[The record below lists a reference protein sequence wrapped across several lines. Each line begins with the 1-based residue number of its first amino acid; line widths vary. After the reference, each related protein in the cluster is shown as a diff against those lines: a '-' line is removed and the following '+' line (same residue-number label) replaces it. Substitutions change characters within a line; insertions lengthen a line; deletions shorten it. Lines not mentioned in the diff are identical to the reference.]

1 MKKFYSM
8 LVAVMIAAVAFAH
21 EGRVVLPRTMP
32 SPFGAKKSLVAKP
45 AKQKLAISK
54 TVRKAPEVAENYV
67 KVNSVPEDW
76 EGEYLI
82 VYEECDTIMNGGLT
96 DNLDAIGNTVAVTI
110 EDEEIASTTETDAA
124 SFTIAAVEGGYSIKG
139 KGGLYMGQTS
149 DANGLLSNA
158 TTQYVNT
165 LSIDE
170 DGNAVILSSGGAYL
184 RYNAAKNQRRFRY
197 YKSATY
203 ENQKPIALY
212 KKGGE
217 KTEVVKPELVVL
229 PEGLVT
235 EDYALDVRGY
245 VANQEDWEDEKIYQ
259 TVQVGFDGTDVYIQG
274 LSYWMPEAYVKGTLQ
289 DGQIVVPN
297 CQYMGEDDYGY
308 KNYFMSYVWSEED
321 ENYVPSDYAL
331 FYYDVETRSIVM
343 DEEYMYAETDDPTS
357 DILYDYWYSVTLT
370 PGEAVE
376 PEAVEVPEN
385 LVVTEYKMSAMS
397 VGSSSEDDS
406 DEGNGD
412 EEGSIETKA
421 YSTHVMVGFD
431 GNDVYIQGLSEWL
444 PEAWVKGTLSGNGKT
459 VTIPSGQYL
468 GKYEME
474 LFGVSDYLFISAVNL
489 ETQEYEDIVFTY
501 DTDAKT
507 FSTAQDVLVL
517 NDVDDTYEWYNDITL
532 TPVVEMAATPATPSV
547 VLITTGGEY
556 GASVQFEIPT
566 VDVNGNEML
575 TSKLSYVI
583 YVEKDGQAQK
593 LTLEAGVYE
602 ELAEDMTEIP
612 YTFTDE
618 WDIYA
623 GGYMIYLNQ
632 GADEI
637 SSWTKIGV
645 QSIYTGGGER
655 HESEIGWYEIE
666 DEVYEDGIVGV
677 KSQMSNVIY
686 DMQGRRV
693 SKPTHGLYIINGK
706 KVLVK

>member
-21 EGRVVLPRTMP
+21 EGRIVLPRTMP

-110 EDEEIASTTETDAA
+110 EDEEIASTDETDAA

-245 VANQEDWEDEKIYQ
+245 VAGQEDWEDEKIYQ

-274 LSYWMPEAYVKGTLQ
+274 LSYWVPEAYVKGTLQ

-321 ENYVPSDYAL
+321 VNYVPSDYAL

-397 VGSSSEDDS
+397 VGSSSEDD
-406 DEGNGD
+406 GNGD
-412 EEGSIETKA
+412 NYIIVKDA

-444 PEAWVKGTLSGNGKT
+444 PEAWVKGTLSGDGKT

-474 LFGVSDYLFISAVNL
+474 LFGVSDYLFISAANL
-489 ETQEYEDIVFTY
+489 ETEEYEDIVFTY

-517 NDVDDTYEWYNDITL
+517 NDVDGTYEWYNDITL

-677 KSQMSNVIY
+677 KSQNSNVIY

>member
-21 EGRVVLPRTMP
+21 EGRIVLPRTMP
-32 SPFGAKKSLVAKP
+32 SPFGAKKSLVAKH

-110 EDEEIASTTETDAA
+110 VDEEIASTDETDAA

-321 ENYVPSDYAL
+321 VNYVPSDYAL

-385 LVVTEYKMSAMS
+385 LVVTEYKMSATS
-397 VGSSSEDDS
+397 IGSSSEDDS
-406 DEGNGD
+406 DESNGD

-517 NDVDDTYEWYNDITL
+517 NDVDDTYERYNDITL

-593 LTLEAGVYE
+593 LTLEAGAYE

-677 KSQMSNVIY
+677 KSQSSNVIY

-693 SKPTHGLYIINGK
+693 SKPTHGLYIVNGK

>member
-8 LVAVMIAAVAFAH
+8 FVAVMIAAVAFAH

-110 EDEEIASTTETDAA
+110 VDEEIASTDETDAA

-245 VANQEDWEDEKIYQ
+245 VTGQEDWEDEKIYQ

-274 LSYWMPEAYVKGTLQ
+274 LSYWVPEAYVKGTLQ

-321 ENYVPSDYAL
+321 VNYVPSDYAL

-397 VGSSSEDDS
+397 IGSSSEDD
-406 DEGNGD
+406 GNGD
-412 EEGSIETKA
+412 NYIIVKDA

-444 PEAWVKGTLSGNGKT
+444 PEAWVKGTLSGDGKT

-489 ETQEYEDIVFTY
+489 ETEEYEDIVFTY

-556 GASVQFEIPT
+556 GASVQFDIPT

>member
-21 EGRVVLPRTMP
+21 EGRIVLPRTMP

-110 EDEEIASTTETDAA
+110 EDEEIASTDETDAA

-245 VANQEDWEDEKIYQ
+245 VAGQEDWEDEKIYQ

-321 ENYVPSDYAL
+321 VNYVPSDYAL

-385 LVVTEYKMSAMS
+385 LVVTEYKMSATS

-406 DEGNGD
+406 DESNGD

-444 PEAWVKGTLSGNGKT
+444 PEAWVKGTLSGDGKT

-474 LFGVSDYLFISAVNL
+474 LFGVSDYLFISAANS
-489 ETQEYEDIVFTY
+489 ETEEYEDIVFTY

-677 KSQMSNVIY
+677 KSQNSNVIY

-693 SKPTHGLYIINGK
+693 SKPTHGLYIVNGK

>member
-8 LVAVMIAAVAFAH
+8 FVAVMIAAVAFAH
-21 EGRVVLPRTMP
+21 EGRIVLPRTMP

-110 EDEEIASTTETDAA
+110 EDEEIASTDETDAA

-321 ENYVPSDYAL
+321 VNYVPSDYAL

-406 DEGNGD
+406 DESNGD

-444 PEAWVKGTLSGNGKT
+444 PEAWVKGTLSGDGKT

-501 DTDAKT
+501 DADAKT

-677 KSQMSNVIY
+677 KSQNSNVIY

>member
-21 EGRVVLPRTMP
+21 EGRIVLPRTMP

-82 VYEECDTIMNGGLT
+82 VYEECDTVMNGGLT
-96 DNLDAIGNTVAVTI
+96 DKLDAIGNTVAVTI
-110 EDEEIASTTETDAA
+110 VDEEIASTTETDAA

-184 RYNAAKNQRRFRY
+184 RYNADKNQRRFRY

-245 VANQEDWEDEKIYQ
+245 VAGQEDWEDEKIYQ

-308 KNYFMSYVWSEED
+308 RNYFMSYVWSEED

-343 DEEYMYAETDDPTS
+343 DEEYMYAETDDPTG
-357 DILYDYWYSVTLT
+357 DTLYDYWYSVTLT

-385 LVVTEYKMSAMS
+385 LVVTEYKMIATSI
-397 VGSSSEDDS
+397 GSSSEDD
-406 DEGNGD
+406 GNGD
-412 EEGSIETKA
+412 NYIIVKDA

-474 LFGVSDYLFISAVNL
+474 LFGVSDYLFISAANS
-489 ETQEYEDIVFTY
+489 ETEEYEDIVFTY

-517 NDVDDTYEWYNDITL
+517 NDDDDTYEWYNDITL

-602 ELAEDMTEIP
+602 KLAEDMTEIP

>member
-21 EGRVVLPRTMP
+21 EGRIVLPRTMP

-184 RYNAAKNQRRFRY
+184 RYNAAKNQHRFRY

-321 ENYVPSDYAL
+321 VNYVPSDYAL

-385 LVVTEYKMSAMS
+385 LVVTEYKMSATS
-397 VGSSSEDDS
+397 IGSSSEDDS
-406 DEGNGD
+406 DESNGD
-412 EEGSIETKA
+412 EKGSIETKA

-474 LFGVSDYLFISAVNL
+474 IFGVSDYLFISAVNL

-655 HESEIGWYEIE
+655 HDSEIGWYEIE

-693 SKPTHGLYIINGK
+693 SKPTHGLYIVNGK